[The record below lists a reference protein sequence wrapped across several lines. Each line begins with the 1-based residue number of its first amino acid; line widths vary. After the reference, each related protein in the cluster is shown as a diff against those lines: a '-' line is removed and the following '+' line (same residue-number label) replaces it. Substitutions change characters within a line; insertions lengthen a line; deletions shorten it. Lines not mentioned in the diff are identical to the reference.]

1 MKEILQGWVDNFR
14 KQSKFY
20 FFDLKD
26 GSTNDHLQVIID
38 REVKKEN
45 PDLGFGVSVV
55 VSGVIGTAPRGHLEL
70 RSENLKLVGE

>member
-1 MKEILQGWVDNFR
+1 MDNFR

-26 GSTNDHLQVIID
+26 GSTNDHLQVMID
-38 REVKKEN
+38 KEVKKQN

-55 VSGVIGTAPRGHLEL
+55 VNGVIGTAPRGHLEL
-70 RSENLKLVGE
+70 RAEDFKMVGE